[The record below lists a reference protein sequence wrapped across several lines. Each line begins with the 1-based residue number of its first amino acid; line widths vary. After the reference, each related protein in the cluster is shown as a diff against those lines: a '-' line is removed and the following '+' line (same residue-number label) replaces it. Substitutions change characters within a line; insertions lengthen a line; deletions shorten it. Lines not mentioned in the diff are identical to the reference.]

1 MTPTYTL
8 IAIYTIL
15 SVLWLNMIQLAT
27 STPLD
32 LGYGGVYDSPEANEY
47 WARRFGS
54 DFVRSKY
61 TRDDVGRIDRFKRPS
76 ELVISERSERPDRD
90 SSPNRAYYDT
100 TTCNTDLDC
109 QKGSTCMKIYGG
121 DTSYPEDYGFT
132 NKACRRV
139 EMKKWVVKTED
150 YLLKTCT
157 YTCNDIG
164 RCPIQEEGHH
174 AR

>member
-76 ELVISERSERPDRD
+76 ELVISERSERPDRH
-90 SSPNRAYYDT
+90 SSPNR
-100 TTCNTDLDC
+100 
-109 QKGSTCMKIYGG
+109 GG
-121 DTSYPEDYGFT
+121 RIDRADERSKLGEE
-132 NKACRRV
+132 N
-139 EMKKWVVKTED
+139 
-150 YLLKTCT
+150 
-157 YTCNDIG
+157 
-164 RCPIQEEGHH
+164 QE
-174 AR
+174 